1 MMIGVAEPNESQN
14 TSRNTGETARADSA
28 RQPDVIDADIVEETS
43 STGDTGGQ
51 PREEPSATGPRD
63 AEEHRQYQQFL
74 EFQKFQEWQRQHGGG
89 TAPGP
94 APKAPERRGRRWW
107 YYAGKLLSFKPV
119 RRLLYL
125 VIAALLV
132 LWAIN
137 STFSSGDD
145 SSSHGGV
152 PGNQDPGTSPMAAG
166 QPHDAVVNLYNLI
179 ANDPDPTAACD
190 VFTQQGKVAFAGANG
205 APDCP
210 AAVQRIKAQITNP
223 SNYANPGYG
232 PDAIKQ
238 VNDQAIIDSCR
249 AGIDGGPRLGKFRLA
264 RQYNGGWLIDRY
276 AGPTC

>member
-1 MMIGVAEPNESQN
+1 MMIGVAEPNESQS

-28 RQPDVIDADIVEETS
+28 RQPDVVDADIVEEIS
-43 STGDTGGQ
+43 STGDTGGR

-63 AEEHRQYQQFL
+63 DEEYRQYQQFL
-74 EFQKFQEWQRQHGGG
+74 EFQKFQEWQRQQGGG

-94 APKAPERRGRRWW
+94 APKAPERSGRRWW

-125 VIAALLV
+125 VIAALFV

-145 SSSHGGV
+145 SSSHAPA
-152 PGNQDPGTSPMAAG
+152 PGNQDPGISPARSADPKQASIALYHYLASSSPETACKLFSQTG
-166 QPHDAVVNLYNLI
+166 Q
-179 ANDPDPTAACD
+179 
-190 VFTQQGKVAFAGANG
+190 QAFAGAIG
-205 APDCP
+205 APDCG
-210 AAVQRIKAQITNP
+210 AAAQRVHAQVSNP
-223 SNYANPGYG
+223 TRYGNPDFGESTMKVVG
-232 PDAIKQ
+232 
-238 VNDQAIIDSCR
+238 DQALIDSCTMTV
-249 AGIDGGPRLGKFRLA
+249 DGGPRLGKFRLA